1 MDDGKIDVRC
11 VDIRD
16 FAVNKHGQVDDYP
29 YGGKQV
35 GAGMVMMPQPI
46 YGAYDSIVKSLIS
59 KRVVYMSPQGKTLSQ
74 KMARELSL
82 LPDLCILC
90 GHYEGVD
97 QRVIDEIVT
106 DEISIGD
113 YILTGGELPALVLID
128 SVSRLI
134 DGVIKSAENESFE
147 NGLLEHPLYTRPPV
161 FMGREVPEVL
171 INGNHKLI
179 DEWKKKASLEV
190 TKRKRNDLL

>member
-1 MDDGKIDVRC
+1 
-11 VDIRD
+11 
-16 FAVNKHGQVDDYP
+16 
-29 YGGKQV
+29 
-35 GAGMVMMPQPI
+35 
-46 YGAYDSIVKSLIS
+46 
-59 KRVVYMSPQGKTLSQ
+59 
-74 KMARELSL
+74 
-82 LPDLCILC
+82 
-90 GHYEGVD
+90 
-97 QRVIDEIVT
+97 
-106 DEISIGD
+106 
-113 YILTGGELPALVLID
+113 VLID
-128 SVSRLI
+128 CVSRLI